1 MSLLQ
6 QKKNPSNS
14 RWPPPQIPARGIIG
28 NTTGGSSHRPLGR
41 NVLRVQRL
49 LLLLLLLLMI
59 MMILILI
66 LRCGGGANAA
76 FDPTPPS
83 SGRRNPPAAAAASA
97 PFAVGRISDLDPRG
111 SRVVRSKR
119 GLALFLPSFSPTA
132 LRLLSSPLSLSSLPS
147 SPMPRAPAAH
157 RRKRRRSRN
166 AAPLALGSGIIDQE
180 DEGKEG
186 TDPNVPPELQLDDVA
201 LHVFSG
207 PYFLP
212 EPGTQE
218 EDGRHRRVRILQGQ
232 TVRRVFE
239 EIFDQEQDLAKAL
252 GVLSR
257 RIGVSLTRLRTYC
270 ASANPKARRSVAA
283 ILFKAKYKGDF
294 REAVVPIGT
303 SLGRMFIPSTNPP
316 STSHGGG
323 GGGREGADNRRL
335 DLGFLGP
342 LRLPV
347 EEEGKG
353 RAPEEAFLLPPAV
366 HVRDCMRTVF
376 GLFREDVERGK
387 PPGSQSAA
395 LVGSSGV
402 GTSILFFL
410 SALHQATARTVVY
423 CRLTN
428 DQENE
433 KPSLFVMMPEDDDK
447 GAVRV
452 WFSRNMDKRS
462 IHDNGGITRIS
473 LDLESALY
481 VGRDE
486 CYCYID
492 GPNHREE
499 NNLMGGT
506 YDYFCTS
513 EGFPRYKGSEAGKR
527 LWVLDGWTHEEA
539 MDGLA
544 LLNHDKLKAEDA
556 YFLCGG
562 NIRDMI
568 KACDSFQEVRKS
580 LDALVEEDVDT
591 KSIELAVTNALRN
604 RAASNPDRLRTMFER
619 RLEEDGDS
627 WKGVMRAYQRV
638 DSSYV
643 MGRLLEILES
653 GPFFEAY
660 RLSRNQGITSAEGI
674 FFEYLFHKRV
684 QEIAELEMLS
694 FEDVCFSKGTAA
706 QGLEMLSRP
715 KIYWKPST
723 PNFKAVDSALV
734 IDDVLYVFQFTIMDK
749 KKYDGDAL
757 ERDFVRV
764 VRGKIRFQGGT
775 VVVFVSP
782 AGTNYRVQEHA
793 ATTGSLTYWAREV
806 DLTSL
811 SAMDR
816 TTRKLFD
823 EICPR
828 AVSPSD
834 TGTSTPRSEDVA
846 DDEV

>member
-6 QKKNPSNS
+6 KKKKKKNPSNR
-14 RWPPPQIPARGIIG
+14 RWPSPQIPARSIIG
-28 NTTGGSSHRPLGR
+28 NTTGGSSHECLIRIVRRPPGL
-41 NVLRVQRL
+41 NVLRVRL
-49 LLLLLLLLMI
+49 RLRLMMT
-59 MMILILI
+59 MMI
-66 LRCGGGANAA
+66 LRCGGWGAIAA

-83 SGRRNPPAAAAASA
+83 RGRRRRNNNSNPPAAPASASAFVGVGRPAARMMLEPAAAAA
-97 PFAVGRISDLDPRG
+97 
-111 SRVVRSKR
+111 
-119 GLALFLPSFSPTA
+119 
-132 LRLLSSPLSLSSLPS
+132 
-147 SPMPRAPAAH
+147 AAAA
-157 RRKRRRSRN
+157 RRRRN
-166 AAPLALGSGIIDQE
+166 AAPLSFVSCKIDQE
-180 DEGKEG
+180 DGEGEGGG
-186 TDPNVPPELQLDDVA
+186 TDPTVPPELQLDGVA

-212 EPGTQE
+212 EPGVE
-218 EDGRHRRVRILQGQ
+218 EDGRRTRALRDR
-232 TVRRVFE
+232 TVRDVFE
-239 EIFDQEQDLAKAL
+239 EHFDQEKDLAKAL
-252 GVLSR
+252 GLLSR
-257 RIGVSLTRLRTYC
+257 RVGVSLTRLRTYY
-270 ASANPKARRSVAA
+270 ASADPKARRSVAA
-283 ILFKAKYKGDF
+283 LLFKAKYRGDF
-294 REAVVPIGT
+294 REVVVPIGT
-303 SLGRMFIPSTNPP
+303 SLGPLFSPSTNTPA
-316 STSHGGG
+316 TSQGGG
-323 GGGREGADNRRL
+323 GGGADNRRL

-347 EEEGKG
+347 EEEGKD
-353 RAPEEAFLLPPAV
+353 RAPEETFLLPPAV

-387 PPGSQSAA
+387 PPGSKSAA

-402 GTSILFFL
+402 GASILFFL

-423 CRLTN
+423 YRLTN

-447 GAVRV
+447 GVVRV

-462 IHDNGGITRIS
+462 IHDNGGITRVS

-481 VGRDE
+481 VGRE
-486 CYCYID
+486 EYYCYVD

-513 EGFPRYKGSEAGKR
+513 GGFPRYKGSETGKR
-527 LWVLDGWTHEEA
+527 LWVLDGWTQEEA
-539 MDGLA
+539 MDGLTS
-544 LLNHDKLKAEDA
+544 LNHDKLKAEDA

-562 NIRDMI
+562 NIRAMI

-591 KSIELAVTNALRN
+591 KSVELVVTNALRS
-604 RAASNPDRLRTMFER
+604 RDASNPDRLRTMFER

-627 WKGVMRAYQRV
+627 WRKVMRAYQRV

-660 RLSRNQGITSAEGI
+660 LLSRNHGIGSAEGI

-684 QEIAELEMLS
+684 QEIAELEMLPS
-694 FEDVCFSKGTAA
+694 EDVCFSKGTAA

-715 KIYWKPST
+715 KLYWKPST
-723 PNFKAVDSALV
+723 PHFKAVDSALV

-757 ERDFVRV
+757 ERDFVRA
-764 VRGKIRFQGGT
+764 VRGTIGFQGGT

-816 TTRKLFD
+816 TIRKLFD

-828 AVSPSD
+828 PVGSSD
-834 TGTSTPRSEDVA
+834 TET
-846 DDEV
+846 